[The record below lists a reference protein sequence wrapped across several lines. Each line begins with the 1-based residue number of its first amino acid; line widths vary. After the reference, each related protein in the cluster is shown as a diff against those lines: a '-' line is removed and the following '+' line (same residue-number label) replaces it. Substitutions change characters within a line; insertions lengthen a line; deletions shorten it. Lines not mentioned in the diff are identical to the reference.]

1 MKIRVRF
8 APSPTGPLHIGG
20 LRTALFNYL
29 IAKKSGGKFIL
40 RIEDTDSKRTVDG
53 AEKHIIDSLEWLGL
67 DFDEGPIRQSNR
79 SKLYKKQVD
88 KLLKQGNAYYAFDSQ
103 EDLDGA
109 REAGGKDFKY
119 NVKTRMGLNNSFTVS
134 EQEIKKRVKV
144 INDPAAIRN
153 VSEKLFSTKYQKFMP
168 DTIFSQNI
176 DEIRKFFKKHKK
188 VIVKPINSYSGNNIH
203 LFTKFNLK
211 FFQKF
216 IKKHNH
222 IMCQKYLP
230 KIKEGDKRVFLIN
243 GKVRGAISRI
253 PKKGSFLSNLSKGAK
268 PINVKLTNKE
278 MKISKLIS
286 KDLKKDK
293 IFFAGIDFID
303 EQLNGDINVTSPTG
317 LKTFYDLSKINLA
330 STFWKEL
337 KA

>member
-1 MKIRVRF
+1 MTNKI
-8 APSPTGPLHIGG
+8 
-20 LRTALFNYL
+20 
-29 IAKKSGGKFIL
+29 IAIQGN
-40 RIEDTDSKRTVDG
+40 
-53 AEKHIIDSLEWLGL
+53 H
-67 DFDEGPIRQSNR
+67 P
-79 SKLYKKQVD
+79 SKLNPLTDTSIFLAHEIQKKNYKIFYYDPKDLSIINFKVVAEGFFIKFDYKKKRFFEILKKQKLELIKCKYLLVRQDPPFNLEYICSTLILD
-88 KLLKQGNAYYAFDSQ
+88 K
-103 EDLDGA
+103 
-109 REAGGKDFKY
+109 
-119 NVKTRMGLNNSFTVS
+119 
-134 EQEIKKRVKV
+134 IKKRVKV

-188 VIVKPINSYSGNNIH
+188 VIVKPINSYSGNNIY
-203 LFTKFNLK
+203 LLIKFNLK

-216 IKKHNH
+216 IKKHDH

-243 GKVRGAISRI
+243 GKVCGAISRI